1 VRKSNALVRAGFLI
15 YRAAGLQI
23 SKEFLIACRVL
34 RGGAMKVRDV
44 MIVNPSVAEMESTIE
59 EIATI
64 MKEEDV
70 GAIPILDEDGELV
83 GVVTD
88 RDIVVR
94 CIAEGHDAS
103 ECKAEDIIKMQLNG
117 SQVHTA
123 YPEMDLA
130 EAASLMSIHQLGRL
144 PVVKDGKLVGMLS
157 VTDVT
162 EKKSRKSKAVHV
174 RNRQTRQRKAS

>member
-1 VRKSNALVRAGFLI
+1 
-15 YRAAGLQI
+15 
-23 SKEFLIACRVL
+23 
-34 RGGAMKVRDV
+34 MKVRDV

-103 ECKAEDIIKMQLNG
+103 ECKAEDIIKMHLRLNG
-117 SQVHTA
+117 SGLDTA

-130 EAASLMSIHQLGRL
+130 EAASLMSNHQLSTL
-144 PVVKDGKLVGMLS
+144 PVVKEGKLVGMVSL
-157 VTDVT
+157 TDVT
-162 EKKSRKSKAVHV
+162 EKKSKQSKVVHV